1 MPARGRLPNSCG
13 RDERNENEEKRMR
26 MIVEAPQAK
35 LETPLPRSP
44 GPPPNRVGQP
54 ERLSVHGA
62 ENTMGTRSAP
72 ACPWLPSE
80 PSIRLT
86 AGPQSGFE

>member
-1 MPARGRLPNSCG
+1 
-13 RDERNENEEKRMR
+13 MR

-35 LETPLPRSP
+35 LETPPLLPRSP
-44 GPPPNRVGQP
+44 GSPPNSVGP
-54 ERLSVHGA
+54 PARLSVHGA
-62 ENTMGTRSAP
+62 ENTTWTRSAP